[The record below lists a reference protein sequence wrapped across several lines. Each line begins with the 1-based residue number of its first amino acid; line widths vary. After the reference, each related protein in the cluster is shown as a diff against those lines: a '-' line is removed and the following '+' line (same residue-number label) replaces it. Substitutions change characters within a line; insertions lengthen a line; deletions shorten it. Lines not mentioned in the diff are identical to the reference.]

1 MKKPKPENKKKKTTA
16 NRGEKAGREKEKK
29 VAGKR
34 KAAGSDRAERE
45 RREKEKKMEE
55 REGEVNTLDEKIKYE
70 CIRGREN
77 EKYVFLHFYG

>member
-1 MKKPKPENKKKKTTA
+1 MA
-16 NRGEKAGREKEKK
+16 NRGENAGREKEKK

-55 REGEVNTLDEKIKYE
+55 REGED
-70 CIRGREN
+70 
-77 EKYVFLHFYG
+77 